1 MRAQGVSLWLVP
13 DGPEAL
19 AIAALIGELSARF
32 GTPTFAPHV
41 TVLGGLA
48 TDRDTAV
55 ASAGEMAAALPDL
68 SVRFEG
74 LEHSADYFRALVVR
88 IAPDLPILD
97 ARRRAQAAFPSEPV
111 GPYVPHLSLLYGNL
125 PVETRRHLAAE
136 VRESAPG
143 SVVLRH
149 LEVVSTEGTPGDWR
163 RLARLPLSGPSSV
176 HPTER

>member
-1 MRAQGVSLWLVP
+1 MRTQGVALWLVP
-13 DGPEAL
+13 AGPEAQ

-32 GTPTFAPHV
+32 GTPTFSPHV
-41 TVLGGLA
+41 TLLGGLEVVPE
-48 TDRDTAV
+48 TAV
-55 ASAGEMAAALPDL
+55 ETCRGLAATLSDL

-111 GPYVPHLSLLYGNL
+111 GPFVPHLSLVYGNL

-136 VRESAPG
+136 VRESSPG
-143 SVVLRH
+143 SIVLRG
-149 LEVVSTEGTPGDWR
+149 LEVVATHGTPAEWR
-163 RLARLPLSGPSSV
+163 RLAHLSLSGAASV
-176 HPTER
+176 QPTER